1 MSSLQ
6 NPKIGLDMAYWAKMV
21 EGSDVVGGTPT
32 YETPIALPGAIMS
45 KINPNGNLVSLWA
58 DNGPFFITNSRGNLQ
73 LSLELSGISQATLAT
88 ILGQTRSNGLTAEGA
103 LDQAPWGAFMFRV
116 WVGGLDGSSN
126 KIYKYFSLPKGKF
139 TIPEDGAETK
149 KDTITPQTVALS
161 GEFAR
166 LEVNGFMNINGR
178 TDESLT
184 TTDAA
189 GWFTTPKWSLT
200 QSLTAVTVGTA
211 SGDDSDNIITIP
223 FAKGGETFSLVAPVD
238 GDIVISVVS
247 TGALIAGTSTYTLS
261 AAGVAPTIIVNNP
274 NITAVA
280 YLVAVTSGV
289 KDSNG
294 VAVTP
299 LSQLVTP
306 AS

>member
-32 YETPIALPGAIMS
+32 YETPIALPGAVMS

-58 DNGPFFITNSRGNLQ
+58 DNGPFFITNNRGNLQ
-73 LSLELSGISQATLAT
+73 LSLELSGISQETLAT
-88 ILGQTRSNGLTAEGA
+88 MLGQTRSNGITAEGA

-116 WVGGLDGSSN
+116 WVGGLDSGGA

-149 KDTITPQTVALS
+149 KDTMTPQTVALT

-166 LEVNGFMNINGR
+166 LEVNGIMNLNGR
-178 TDESLT
+178 TDESLSS
-184 TTDAA
+184 TDAA

-200 QSLTAVTVGTA
+200 QSLTAVTVGTITGSS
-211 SGDDSDNIITIP
+211 SGKTITIP
-223 FAKGGETFSLVAPVD
+223 FAKGGETFSMLAPD
-238 GDIVISVVS
+238 ASDITVSVVS
-247 TGALIAGTSTYTLS
+247 TGALIAGTSTFTLS
-261 AAGVAPTIIVNNP
+261 AAGTAPTITISNT
-274 NITAVA
+274 NIAGVA
-280 YLVAVTSGV
+280 YLVSVTADV

-299 LSQLVTP
+299 KSQLVTP
-306 AS
+306 S